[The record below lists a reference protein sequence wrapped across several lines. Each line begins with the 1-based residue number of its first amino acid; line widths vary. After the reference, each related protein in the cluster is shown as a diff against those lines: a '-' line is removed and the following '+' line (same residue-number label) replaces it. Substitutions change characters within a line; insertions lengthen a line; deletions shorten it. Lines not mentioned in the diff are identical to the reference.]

1 MKLNKIKNIDEINKK
16 DLLKL
21 ILSNQLNILRR
32 LDFIEDTIKTTS
44 GIKKS
49 NIPDYDQTVSD
60 MVSNLSSGIERIN
73 EYLASSDYDKGE
85 LRF

>member
-1 MKLNKIKNIDEINKK
+1 MNLDKIKSIDELNEK

-49 NIPDYDQTVSD
+49 TIPDYDQTVSD
-60 MVSNLSSGIERIN
+60 MISNLPNGIYSIN
-73 EYLASSDYDKGE
+73 EYLSSSDFDKGE
-85 LRF
+85 IRF